1 MTRAF
6 AAGVAI
12 GSLAILTAACGMDQP
27 DQMAESESAG
37 SEVAA
42 SGTSGSDVPE
52 YAVPRFEVD
61 PDWPNLPNG
70 WELGITSS
78 IAVDQHDHVW
88 ILHRPRIEH
97 RPSDAPPVLE
107 IDADGN
113 FVQGWGGLSDE
124 YDWPHSE
131 HGIAVDANDNVWIT
145 GNNPYPG
152 TGEDDSDDM
161 LLKFTRT
168 GEFLMQL
175 GGRNTSEGNTD
186 TESLHTATDLAVH
199 DGEVYISD
207 GYGNR
212 RVIVFDAETGA
223 YKRMWGAFGN
233 EPLDDPP
240 AEDLERM
247 AAGQP
252 GDGPRQFSGVP
263 HNIGVSNDG
272 MVYVSDRGNRR
283 IQAFTTDGTFVTQGF
298 VNRDAEGLTS
308 AGIAFSADPEQRFLY
323 TPDFHWGHVW
333 VLDRET
339 LRVLYWFGEETEMP
353 GDFREPHDLATD
365 SQGNLYV
372 AEVGVGARAQK
383 LVYKGLM

>member
-1 MTRAF
+1 M
-6 AAGVAI
+6 
-12 GSLAILTAACGMDQP
+12 
-27 DQMAESESAG
+27 
-37 SEVAA
+37 
-42 SGTSGSDVPE
+42 
-52 YAVPRFEVD
+52 
-61 PDWPNLPNG
+61 
-70 WELGITSS
+70 
-78 IAVDQHDHVW
+78 
-88 ILHRPRIEH
+88 
-97 RPSDAPPVLE
+97 
-107 IDADGN
+107 
-113 FVQGWGGLSDE
+113 
-124 YDWPHSE
+124 
-131 HGIAVDANDNVWIT
+131 
-145 GNNPYPG
+145 
-152 TGEDDSDDM
+152 
-161 LLKFTRT
+161 
-168 GEFLMQL
+168 
-175 GGRNTSEGNTD
+175 
-186 TESLHTATDLAVH
+186 
-199 DGEVYISD
+199 
-207 GYGNR
+207 
-212 RVIVFDAETGA
+212 FDAETGA

-272 MVYVSDRGNRR
+272 MVYVSDRANRR
-283 IQAFTTDGTFVTQGF
+283 IQAFTTDGTFLTQGF
-298 VNRDAEGLTS
+298 VNRDAEGLTT

-383 LVYKGLM
+383 LVFKGLM